1 MTLLDIWRNDP
12 SQLDTY
18 RVRQIVSFAGDGVL
32 SDGNYTSNEFREF
45 LSFVDS
51 QKLFAYI
58 RNCLTEKFE
67 RSGFVLQ
74 DLVNELGRR
83 LDYKAINGRY
93 RGSVQSIGF
102 DGLWEAPS
110 GWKLVIEVRTTDT
123 YRIDLEVL
131 ARYRARLREQGA
143 LDDNSSI
150 LIIVG
155 RQETGDLEAQIRGSR
170 HAWDVRLLS
179 AEALVR
185 LVSLKEARDP
195 ATAERIRSLLLPNE
209 YTRLDSLIEV
219 AFDGAE
225 DLRPAEPTD
234 TAKEVLPHRKARTQQ
249 AVTRGA
255 EQKLSE
261 LRARVVERYAANQG
275 AGMLKTG
282 MLKKSKLPY

>member
-93 RGSVQSIGF
+93 RGSAQSIGF

-225 DLRPAEPTD
+225 ELRPAEPTD